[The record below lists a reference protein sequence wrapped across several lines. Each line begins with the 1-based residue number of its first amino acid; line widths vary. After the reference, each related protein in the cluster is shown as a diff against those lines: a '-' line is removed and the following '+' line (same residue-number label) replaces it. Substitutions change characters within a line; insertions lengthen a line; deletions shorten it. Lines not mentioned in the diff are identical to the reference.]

1 MMAEVEAYLGMEGYG
16 SFIWA
21 AYLLATL
28 ILVGLLAQSRRVLK
42 KREAL
47 LLRLRSMRRGK
58 SDG

>member
-1 MMAEVEAYLGMEGYG
+1 MEEVEAYLGMEGYG

-28 ILVGLLAQSRRVLK
+28 ILVGLLAQSRRVLR

-47 LLRLRSMRRGK
+47 LLRLRFTRRGN
-58 SDG
+58 SDD

>member
-1 MMAEVEAYLGMEGYG
+1 MAEVEAYLGMEGYG

>member
-1 MMAEVEAYLGMEGYG
+1 MAEVEAYLGMEGYG

-28 ILVGLLAQSRRVLK
+28 ILVGLLAQSRRVLR

-47 LLRLRSMRRGK
+47 LLRLRSMRRGN
-58 SDG
+58 SDD

>member
-1 MMAEVEAYLGMEGYG
+1 MAEVEAYLGMEGYG

-28 ILVGLLAQSRRVLK
+28 ILIGLLAQSRRVLR

-47 LLRLRSMRRGK
+47 LLRLRSMRRGN
-58 SDG
+58 SDD

>member
-1 MMAEVEAYLGMEGYG
+1 MAEVEAYLGMEGYG

-28 ILVGLLAQSRRVLK
+28 ILVGLLAQSRRVLR

-47 LLRLRSMRRGK
+47 LLRLRSTRRGN
-58 SDG
+58 SDD

>member
-1 MMAEVEAYLGMEGYG
+1 MAEVEAFLGMEGYG

-47 LLRLRSMRRGK
+47 LLRLRSMRRGN
-58 SDG
+58 SDD

>member
-1 MMAEVEAYLGMEGYG
+1 MAEVEAFLGMEGYG

-28 ILVGLLAQSRRVLK
+28 ILVGLLAQSRRVLR

-47 LLRLRSMRRGK
+47 LLRLRSMRRGN
-58 SDG
+58 SDD

>member
-1 MMAEVEAYLGMEGYG
+1 MAEVEAYLGMEGYG

-28 ILVGLLAQSRRVLK
+28 ILVALLVQSRRVLK

-47 LLRLRSMRRGK
+47 LLRLREMRRGNIN
-58 SDG
+58 D

>member
-1 MMAEVEAYLGMEGYG
+1 MAEVEAYLGMEGYG

-47 LLRLRSMRRGK
+47 LLRLRSMRRGN
-58 SDG
+58 SDD

>member
-1 MMAEVEAYLGMEGYG
+1 MAEVEAYLGMEGYG

-21 AYLLATL
+21 AYLLASL

-47 LLRLRSMRRGK
+47 LLRLRSMRRGN
-58 SDG
+58 SDD

>member
-1 MMAEVEAYLGMEGYG
+1 MAEVEAYLGMEGYG

-28 ILVGLLAQSRRVLK
+28 ILVGLLAQSRHVLK

-47 LLRLRSMRRGK
+47 LLRLRSVRRGK
-58 SDG
+58 SDD

>member
-1 MMAEVEAYLGMEGYG
+1 MAEVEAYLGMEGYG

-47 LLRLRSMRRGK
+47 LLRLRSVRRGK
-58 SDG
+58 SDD

>member
-1 MMAEVEAYLGMEGYG
+1 MAEVEAFLGMEGYG

-28 ILVGLLAQSRRVLK
+28 ILVGLLAQSRRVLR

-47 LLRLRSMRRGK
+47 LLRLRSTRRGN
-58 SDG
+58 SDD

>member
-1 MMAEVEAYLGMEGYG
+1 MAEVEAYLGMGGYG

-42 KREAL
+42 KRETL
-47 LLRLRSMRRGK
+47 LLRLKSMRRGNG
-58 SDG
+58 DD

>member
-1 MMAEVEAYLGMEGYG
+1 MAEVEAYLGMEGYG

-28 ILVGLLAQSRRVLK
+28 VLVGLLAQSRRVLK

-47 LLRLRSMRRGK
+47 LLRLRSMRRGN
-58 SDG
+58 SDD